1 MKKLFFEMMALTVVS
16 TAILL
21 AMYWYMYQFSP
32 TYFWGSVVVWVVLF
46 ALSTAMQVKNYGSF
60 KKYLHNTWWF
70 WSDNTEES
78 PQ

>member
-1 MKKLFFEMMALTVVS
+1 MKKLFFD
-16 TAILL
+16 
-21 AMYWYMYQFSP
+21 
-32 TYFWGSVVVWVVLF
+32 WGSVVVWVVLF